1 MIGRFRRR
9 PKLTNTVETEV
20 RGEFQQTKD
29 FAEKQGRK
37 THDESP
43 GKPPSFDA
51 GGSSHRL
58 ERAVGDRGIL
68 TIQNASTTTHGLTV
82 GLIWWLIGMGL
93 GAIYFFLTYGLFR
106 GKVRVD

>member
-1 MIGRFRRR
+1 
-9 PKLTNTVETEV
+9 
-20 RGEFQQTKD
+20 
-29 FAEKQGRK
+29 
-37 THDESP
+37 
-43 GKPPSFDA
+43 
-51 GGSSHRL
+51 
-58 ERAVGDRGIL
+58 VGDRGIL